1 MRIGRWSE
9 WSACR
14 VIQDTCRLS
23 EAVMVVISGEVGCWS
38 VFGGFRVGV
47 SVLSVMW
54 LEFCIM
60 FDMSVPL

>member
-1 MRIGRWSE
+1 M
-9 WSACR
+9 
-14 VIQDTCRLS
+14 VQDTCRLI

-38 VFGGFRVGV
+38 EFGGFRVGV